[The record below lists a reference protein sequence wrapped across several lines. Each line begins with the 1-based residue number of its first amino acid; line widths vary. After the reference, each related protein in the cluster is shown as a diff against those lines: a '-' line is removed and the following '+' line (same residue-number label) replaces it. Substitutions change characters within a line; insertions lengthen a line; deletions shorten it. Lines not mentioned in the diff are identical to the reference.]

1 MSKKKEHLSQTEKIE
16 RAISYTFED
25 KDLLWKSLKHFSSAH
40 SKFNPDDHNR
50 KLAFLG
56 EAVMGLLAGDR
67 KFSVANL
74 PTDFLAIK
82 TLGDMGKKLH
92 LEEFIK
98 LGGTTANQNLDGIS
112 NKIIGEAM
120 AAVFGAIY
128 LDQKYNI
135 YPVKEWCF
143 TKLLPPLKINVTGTK
158 TQKGYQNSAQLGTAV
173 LHLIATDYL
182 CDRFPTLKE
191 SDLVGIR
198 SGCQEQM
205 MSASK
210 LDEEFLGQM
219 YINNEF
225 SSLRTNLINSL
236 NTPHPPAPSPTRG
249 EGESEN

>member
-1 MSKKKEHLSQTEKIE
+1 MSKKKEHLSQTETIE
-16 RAISYTFED
+16 RAISYAFED

-40 SKFNPDDHNR
+40 SKFNPDEHNR

-56 EAVMGLLAGDR
+56 EAVIGMLAGDR

-98 LGGTTANQNLDGIS
+98 LGGTTANQNLDGMS
-112 NKIIGEAM
+112 NKIIGEAV
-120 AAVFGAIY
+120 AAIFGAIY
-128 LDQKYNI
+128 LDQKHDI

-143 TKLLPPLKINVTGTK
+143 KKLLPPLKINETGTK
-158 TQKGYQNSAQLGTAV
+158 TQKDHQNSEQLGTAV

-182 CDRFPTLKE
+182 SDRFPTLKE
-191 SDLVGIR
+191 TDLAGIR

-205 MSASK
+205 LQASK
-210 LDEEFLGQM
+210 LDKQFLAQM

-225 SSLRTNLINSL
+225 AGLRTSLINSL
-236 NTPHPPAPSPTRG
+236 NTP
-249 EGESEN
+249 

>member
-1 MSKKKEHLSQTEKIE
+1 MSKKKEHLSQTETIE

-40 SKFNPDDHNR
+40 SKFNPDEHNR

-56 EAVMGLLAGDR
+56 EAVIGLLAGDR

-98 LGGTTANQNLDGIS
+98 LGGTTANQNLDSIS
-112 NKIIGEAM
+112 NKIIGEAV
-120 AAVFGAIY
+120 AAIFGAIY
-128 LDQKYNI
+128 LDQKQDI

-143 TKLLPPLKINVTGTK
+143 KKLLPPLKVNETGTK
-158 TQKGYQNSAQLGTAV
+158 TQKGHQNSEQLGTAV

-191 SDLVGIR
+191 SDLAGIR
-198 SGCQEQM
+198 AGCQEQM
-205 MSASK
+205 LAASK
-210 LDEEFLGQM
+210 LDEEFLAQM
-219 YINNEF
+219 YNNNEF
-225 SSLRTNLINSL
+225 AALRTNLINSL
-236 NTPHPPAPSPTRG
+236 NTP
-249 EGESEN
+249 

>member
-40 SKFNPDDHNR
+40 SKFNPDEHNR

-56 EAVMGLLAGDR
+56 EAVLGLLVSDR
-67 KFSVANL
+67 KFLVANL

-82 TLGDMGKKLH
+82 TLGDLGKKLH

-98 LGGTTANQNLDGIS
+98 LGGATANQNLEGMS
-112 NKIIGEAM
+112 NKIIGEAL
-120 AAVFGAIY
+120 AAIFGAIY
-128 LDQKYNI
+128 LDQKQDI

-143 TKLLPPLKINVTGTK
+143 KKLLPPLKVQETGNK
-158 TQKGYQNSAQLGTAV
+158 TQKGHQNSEQLGTAV
-173 LHLIATDYL
+173 LYLIATDYL

-191 SDLVGIR
+191 TDLAGIR

-205 MSASK
+205 LQASK
-210 LDEEFLGQM
+210 LDKQFLAQM

-225 SSLRTNLINSL
+225 VSLRTNLINSL
-236 NTPHPPAPSPTRG
+236 
-249 EGESEN
+249 